1 MFPLTLEGALMN
13 YNLPEA
19 EVASAATFIRSCL
32 HLNPEE
38 RMSAR
43 ALAAHPWLEKAFM
56 CC

>member
-1 MFPLTLEGALMN
+1 MMN
-13 YNLPEA
+13 YDLPEA
-19 EVASAATFIRSCL
+19 EVASAAKFIRSCL

-38 RMSAR
+38 RLSAR